1 MPFAIVAD
9 LPLGTYH
16 GAGQDGQ
23 PEPVPS
29 VARLHAAL
37 LCAAGFGPRAVSTGP
52 DSLDVREEDQAALR
66 WLEENPPDSVAI
78 PALQINIA
86 YPVAYRDDG
95 TIKRSRASA
104 SIKKLAKSPGG
115 GTAVAGQFAWI
126 WTEPPP
132 PDIRGCPGGAV
143 PGRRLPGHHR
153 VPGPA
158 AGSDRRGDRGH
169 RRPRCHGRDVQHGSD
184 RAGPAGS
191 RPDRGADGSP
201 PGRERQAAV
210 GCRGQGQDG

>member
-78 PALQINIA
+78 PALRINIA

-95 TIKRSRASA
+95 TIKRSKGIGVDQEARQEPRRRHGRGRPVRVDLDRTAAAGAFAAPWRSCA
-104 SIKKLAKSPGG
+104 RTSP
-115 GTAVAGQFAWI
+115 TWA
-126 WTEPPP
+126 PPSP
-132 PDIRGCPGGAV
+132 
-143 PGRRLPGHHR
+143 LPG
-153 VPGPA
+153 
-158 AGSDRRGDRGH
+158 
-169 RRPRCHGRDVQHGSD
+169 C
-184 RAGPAGS
+184 
-191 RPDRGADGSP
+191 
-201 PGRERQAAV
+201 
-210 GCRGQGQDG
+210 GQ

>member
-16 GAGQDGQ
+16 GAGRDGQ

-52 DSLDVREEDQAALR
+52 DSLDVREGDQAALR

-115 GTAVAGQFAWI
+115 GTAVAGWFAWI

-132 PDIRGCPGGAV
+132 PE
-143 PGRRLPGHHR
+143 PGHHR

-169 RRPRCHGRDVQHGSD
+169 RRP
-184 RAGPAGS
+184 
-191 RPDRGADGSP
+191 
-201 PGRERQAAV
+201 
-210 GCRGQGQDG
+210 

>member
-52 DSLDVREEDQAALR
+52 DSLDVREGDQAALR

-95 TIKRSRASA
+95 TIKRSRGSA

-115 GTAVAGQFAWI
+115 GRTGG
-126 WTEPPP
+126 
-132 PDIRGCPGGAV
+132 RGVVDWPGASRD
-143 PGRRLPGHHR
+143 GRSG
-153 VPGPA
+153 
-158 AGSDRRGDRGH
+158 DRR
-169 RRPRCHGRDVQHGSD
+169 RR
-184 RAGPAGS
+184 GS
-191 RPDRGADGSP
+191 RG
-201 PGRERQAAV
+201 
-210 GCRGQGQDG
+210 